1 MNQSTTSTPM
11 PVFRRAFDWWWAQV
25 KHVTPPTIFFF
36 VGFNLI
42 LWTKYLILKEHGIAF
57 DAFIA
62 GTVAALLVGKA
73 VLVTDKM
80 SLMHRFDG
88 APLIQPILFKT
99 AIYWLCVLVVRLA
112 EELFS
117 FLAHGGAPNDFPT
130 FLVQSF
136 SWPRFVSVQI
146 WLMVLFLVYVTIHEL
161 NILFGDG
168 ELYRLFFRWRSS
180 EAKLTRRHRIRL
192 LLELNRLTE
201 ANSIEAISQRGS
213 PPYTRLVAILHELA
227 SPPLVHPAAR
237 STREGRMSLPGP

>member
-1 MNQSTTSTPM
+1 MNQSATSTPM
-11 PVFRRAFDWWWAQV
+11 PVFRRAFDWWLAQV

-42 LWTKYLILKEHGIAF
+42 LWTKYLILKEHGIDF

-62 GTVAALLVGKA
+62 ATVAALIVGKA
-73 VLVTDKM
+73 VLVTDNI

-99 AIYWLCVLVVRLA
+99 AIYWLCVLVVRLGEA
-112 EELFS
+112 LFS
-117 FLAHGGAPNDFPT
+117 FLADGGALNGFPA
-130 FLVQSF
+130 FFVERF

-146 WLMVLFLVYVTIHEL
+146 WLMVLFLVYVTTREL
-161 NILFGDG
+161 SMLFGDG
-168 ELYRLFFRWRSS
+168 ELYRLFFRWRSP

-237 STREGRMSLPGP
+237 